1 MKQRVKML
9 KTVSGRDDDAGG
21 VIVYEKGG
29 EYEIGPSLLGSFI
42 DLGAVSLV
50 SEPKEPIPEPKA
62 TGPAPENKAL
72 KGSPE
77 NKAIDIAPEDKDTG
91 PILHP
96 GEDPDAEEVG
106 EDFDADGETPA
117 EEQSEAEIEG
127 RKPKG
132 GKKKR

>member
-9 KTVSGRDDDAGG
+9 KTQPGRDDDAGG
-21 VIVYEKGG
+21 VAVYEKGR
-29 EYEIGPSLLGSFI
+29 EYAIGPSLLGSFI

-50 SEPKEPIPEPKA
+50 GEPEKQETKA
-62 TGPAPENKAL
+62 AGPAPEDKAL
-72 KGSPE
+72 RAAPE
-77 NKAIDIAPEDKDTG
+77 NKVIEASPEDKDVE

-96 GEDPDAEEVG
+96 GEDPGAEEVG

-117 EEQSEAEIEG
+117 EEESEAEIAG